1 MFVIPKYAFPSYS
14 FMKVLRK
21 GDHSL
26 ALYASALL
34 DRKYIIISDQPT
46 NPFGSVQ
53 PNCSDRDNLW
63 SVLAKTIKWFG
74 RPFLYFLTHNFGFY
88 ISIYFK
94 IIFNGSLA
102 AISDSSMKMHLNVPQ
117 NRSLFWSVL
126 AMLMVSR
133 SLIHIITI
141 QTYCIETKLT
151 GDKTSEHMSKYV
163 FLKSKLHYQ
172 VHVFGL

>member
-1 MFVIPKYAFPSYS
+1 MFVIPKYTFPSYS

-34 DRKYIIISDQPT
+34 DRKYISISDQPT
-46 NPFGSVQ
+46 NRFGSVQ
-53 PNCSDRDNLW
+53 PNCSNRDNLW

-74 RPFLYFLTHNFGFY
+74 SPFLYFSTHNFDFY
-88 ISIYFK
+88 VSIYFK
-94 IIFNGSLA
+94 IISNGSLA
-102 AISDSSMKMHLNVPQ
+102 TIFDSSMKMHRNVPM
-117 NRSLFWSVL
+117 
-126 AMLMVSR
+126 AMLKVSR

-141 QTYCIETKLT
+141 QSYCIETILT

>member
-34 DRKYIIISDQPT
+34 DRKYISISDQPT

-102 AISDSSMKMHLNVPQ
+102 AISDSSMKMHRNVPM
-117 NRSLFWSVL
+117 

-151 GDKTSEHMSKYV
+151 GDRTSEHMSKYV